1 MTKKRSKWDIIKII
15 HKKLGDDVDTS
26 MMEEP
31 SFEYINT
38 KQKLPLICHKKDY
51 RGIEH
56 GLYYTDIDHINRGHK
71 CPKCAKNRTLTFDEF
86 VHKSNEIFNNKY
98 TYTKETFNGSHG
110 KTEIICPIHGPF
122 MMTPHNHMN
131 GKGCPRCI
139 GRNISI
145 DDFKQKVEKTC
156 IHSWHVADDAV
167 YISYD
172 KPIKM
177 ICEKHGEFIDTPN
190 HVLHNK
196 GCKEC
201 GEETKHDKLALTM
214 DDVRERA
221 RVIYGDKYTVTNELP
236 YKNQLSKIKII
247 CPKHGP
253 FIKTALNFM
262 HGQGCTEC
270 FSEKHKSKW
279 EEEVCNF
286 IKSFSIEVR
295 TNNRSILANK
305 YEIDGYI
312 PSLKLGIECDG
323 LYWHCEASGKAPI
336 YHLDKTRECAKQG
349 IRLIHIFEDEW
360 KYKRGIVESM
370 LRNLIGKTGRKIY
383 ARECVVKEVPTSE
396 KDLFLDNNHIQGR
409 VGSLKNYALYYRDEL
424 VSLMS
429 FGKPRINMGGGHYE
443 NAWELSRF
451 CNKLNTNVVGG
462 ASRLFK
468 HFIEDNNPE
477 SIVTYADK
485 RWSVGNMYF
494 KLGFEH
500 TGDSNPNYYYV
511 IEGHRENRFKYRK
524 SILVNEGYDKNKSE
538 HQIMLERGI
547 YRIYDCGTMVF
558 QWRKEKGQP
567 N

>member
-1 MTKKRSKWDIIKII
+1 MAKKRSKWDIIKLI
-15 HKKLGDDVDTS
+15 HEKLGDDVDTS
-26 MMEEP
+26 LMEEP

-51 RGIEH
+51 QGIEH
-56 GLYYTDIDHINRGHK
+56 GLYYSDVDHINRGQK

-86 VHKSNEIFNNKY
+86 IHKSNEIFNNKF
-98 TYTKETFNGSHG
+98 TYTRETFNGSHE
-110 KTEIICPIHGPF
+110 KTEIICSIHGPFLMTPHNHMKGKGCPMCAGRNKTTENFRRQVENLPNYNFKAADDAVYVTNTTPIKMICDKHGEFWSMPANILNGKGCPLCGNEKISDKLSMGIDEFKKRVQELHGDKYIIPDDAVYKNISTKIKIVCRKHGPF
-122 MMTPHNHMN
+122 MMTPSNFL
-131 GKGCPRCI
+131 K
-139 GRNISI
+139 
-145 DDFKQKVEKTC
+145 
-156 IHSWHVADDAV
+156 
-167 YISYD
+167 
-172 KPIKM
+172 
-177 ICEKHGEFIDTPN
+177 
-190 HVLHNK
+190 
-196 GCKEC
+196 
-201 GEETKHDKLALTM
+201 GEE
-214 DDVRERA
+214 
-221 RVIYGDKYTVTNELP
+221 
-236 YKNQLSKIKII
+236 
-247 CPKHGP
+247 CPTCA
-253 FIKTALNFM
+253 F
-262 HGQGCTEC
+262 
-270 FSEKHKSKW
+270 EKHKSKW
-279 EEEVCNF
+279 EEEVCDF

-336 YHLDKTRECAKQG
+336 YHLDKTRECAKHG

-370 LRNLIGKTGRKIY
+370 LRNLIYKTDRRIY
-383 ARECVVKEVPTSE
+383 ARECVVKEIPTSE

-409 VGSLKNYALYYRDEL
+409 VGSLKNYGLYYQDEL
-424 VSLMS
+424 VSLMT
-429 FGKPRINMGGGHYE
+429 FGKPRINMGGCHYE

-468 HFIEDNNPE
+468 HFIEDNSPE
-477 SIVTYADK
+477 SVVTYADK

-500 TGDSNPNYYYV
+500 TGDSDPNYYYV
-511 IEGHRENRFKYRK
+511 IEDHRENRFKYRK
-524 SILVNEGYDKNKSE
+524 SILVNEGYDKDKSE